1 MAAGYEKGVIGD
13 LRYPLL
19 RGAEMVQFS
28 TDANRLTVVFEDED
42 GVRTNPFDSRARA
55 LFRVNSTN
63 YAVRIDYDQ
72 GPGQYISDSVPGM
85 TADMVADS
93 GSIIEYVLEAAE

>member
-42 GVRTNPFDSRARA
+42 GVRTDPFDRRARA
-55 LFRVNSTN
+55 LFTVNGN
-63 YAVRIDYDQ
+63 DYDVRIDYDQ
-72 GPGQYISDSVPGM
+72 GPGEYVSDSVPGM
-85 TADMVADS
+85 TADMVAAS
-93 GSIIEYVLEAAE
+93 GDTIEYVLEAAE